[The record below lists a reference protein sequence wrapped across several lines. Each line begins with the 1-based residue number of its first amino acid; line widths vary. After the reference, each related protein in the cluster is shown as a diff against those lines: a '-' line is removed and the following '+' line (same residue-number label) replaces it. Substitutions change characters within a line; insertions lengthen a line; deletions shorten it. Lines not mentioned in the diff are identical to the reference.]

1 MRLGIAEMKTNF
13 HLSLHS
19 TFTIFAERYVMRRN
33 IVIIL
38 VLSVM
43 AAGCSDYYRL
53 QKSTDPDEKYA
64 AAKNYFQEKKYLRC
78 STLLEDIISYYRN
91 TPQAEEM
98 LYLLSESYIGQKD
111 YYSASE
117 YYQAYLRNYPR
128 GEYAEEARF
137 RVGYCYYWNSPDAR
151 LDQTATKKA
160 IAAFTEYL
168 SLYPTSDRADEARR
182 YMEEMTDKLAYKG
195 YLNAKLYYNLGLYG
209 GNNYRASVITAEN
222 TLKEYPDTK
231 YKDDLY
237 FIILQSKYKEASLS
251 VDSKRRERYSEV
263 IDEYYRYA
271 NEFSDGKHIREANRI
286 LKEAKKLF

>member
-1 MRLGIAEMKTNF
+1 MKRSVVVI
-13 HLSLHS
+13 L
-19 TFTIFAERYVMRRN
+19 IF
-33 IVIIL
+33 
-38 VLSVM
+38 SVM
-43 AAGCSDYYRL
+43 MAGCSDYYRQ
-53 QKSTDPDEKYA
+53 QKSTDPEVKYT

-78 STLLEDIISYYRN
+78 STLLEDVLSYYRN
-91 TPQAEEM
+91 TPQAEEI
-98 LYLLSESYIGQKD
+98 LYLLSESYVGQKD

-137 RVGYCYYWNSPDAR
+137 RVGYCYYWDSPDAR
-151 LDQTATKKA
+151 LDQTSTKRA
-160 IAAFTEYL
+160 IAAFSEYL
-168 SLYPTSDRADEARR
+168 SLYPTSDRAEEARR
-182 YMEEMTDKLAYKG
+182 YMTEMTDKLAYKG

-237 FIILQSKYKEASLS
+237 FIILQAKHKEASLS
-251 VDSKRRERYSEV
+251 VDSKRKERYSEV

-271 NEFSDGKHIREANRI
+271 NEFSDGKHIREVNRI
-286 LKEAKKLF
+286 LKEAKHIVK